1 MNLLQTTPKQA
12 RNYNVAIWIGIIS
25 GIISGFVKSGT
36 EGIMPPRAEGIVAP
50 PVALLE
56 HLGVNMQEMIYTY
69 SGHILNWGGGV
80 VHILFSIFV
89 AFIYCILAEI
99 FPKIKLGQGLLFA
112 IAVVIASH
120 GISLPLLNLSPAVWN
135 LPFDEILSE
144 LIGTCLWMWTIEIVR
159 RDLRNRITKKPDPEF
174 Q

>member
-1 MNLLQTTPKQA
+1 MNLFQITKKQT
-12 RNYNVAIWIGIIS
+12 RNYGIAIWIGIIS

-36 EGIMPPRAEGIVAP
+36 EGIMPPRAEGIIASPIV
-50 PVALLE
+50 LLE
-56 HLGVNMQEMIYTY
+56 HLGINMQGMVYTY
-69 SGHILNWGGGV
+69 SGYELNWGGSA
-80 VHILFSIFV
+80 VHIIFSIFV
-89 AFIYCILAEI
+89 ALIYCILAEV

-112 IAVVIASH
+112 LVVVIASH
-120 GISLPLLNLSPAVWN
+120 GISLPLLGLSPAVWN

-144 LIGTCLWMWTIEIVR
+144 LIGTCLWMWTIEIIR